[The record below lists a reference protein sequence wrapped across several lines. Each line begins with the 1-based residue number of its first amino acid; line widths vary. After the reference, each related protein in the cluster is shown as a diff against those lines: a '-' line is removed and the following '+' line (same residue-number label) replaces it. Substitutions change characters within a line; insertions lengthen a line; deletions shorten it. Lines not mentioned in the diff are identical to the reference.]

1 MQRTSPVHYIAPSAI
16 SITPNANDSANDIA
30 VHIVRNTKIKVY
42 SRGIVDMDSQAADYQ
57 EWTLAGRNRRLA
69 DDTAPYTIYARLNS
83 TNKDD
88 AYLVFAKKVY
98 ALGIWTDKYTALS
111 FDGTSGRLYNGYWY
125 VRLGDVPA
133 PVDGKRTVDLDTG
146 ILGTEQFNSEWVAN
160 PDPLP
165 LRVELSVT
173 VNDEDA
179 GPMPYVYWGETLVLT
194 AMLKEGWTSD
204 EKDRFDHWEIARDT
218 GNTQADNTWNA
229 VDRSATFG
237 QTGSIELMH
246 GRGATQGVRDDFNS
260 AVNAT
265 FIVNAMEN
273 TGTEQSPVYAV
284 LKSASICIMA
294 ETWEKY
300 ELSLAAQMVTYSPI
314 TRTYSPNNGIEFN
327 IRATDQKGDVFL
339 MTNKQ
344 LADAGLVAEYAVIGT
359 DSWTAI
365 AISGPGGNV
374 AEGTVPQDAFTTNQ
388 QSINVRIKII
398 KNGAN
403 KELHRATVAFLRD
416 GEDSKER
423 EWIFLRSTEAITFGT
438 QEHPYPASISG
449 GQVNPSGAATG
460 SDTNKNQDGWVPE
473 GWWDEQQG
481 VDATNRYEYG
491 AYRDFVHESG
501 STPAHWGT
509 FSTPKIWNHYG
520 KDGENGQDAPYDV
533 LTYGRASTRELS
545 GGTPSGF
552 DSKTG
557 WQNVAPA
564 TSDTYLYIWQRT
576 QHYNSAGQQTS
587 TSYVCLTG
595 EDGEDSTVPGPA
607 GEDAVNVVVSPASMI
622 VQQDINDKDAIAY
635 AADNNLGRFSI
646 QVLKGST
653 ACTIT
658 RIEAVATHMY
668 VYNTSST
675 GPENPP
681 GTCIWQ
687 PGATIADM
695 YLKGIGKDN
704 QDNYYTTGQIAL
716 SIYYTDPDT
725 SSGKNITIIV
735 KAYVNLIGSWSETIV
750 GDTKTEV
757 ARSLTYGYDPVSGE
771 VISLENFGQY
781 IKSSEVN
788 ISRITKQVNNGKNML
803 KGVLTG
809 DGWKTGSNDA
819 DVTLDSDGWFAAD
832 GVGGNTFKSP
842 SFDVV
847 KDNTITLSFWAD
859 STSSI
864 NVVFNRG
871 GNTSTIGTTYDA
883 TTQRHRVSY
892 TPAADGTC
900 FVVINTAK
908 IYHPQV
914 EVGTTPTQ
922 FNASATEEESIMRQT
937 SNSIEQSVSG
947 KINAFNLMSLLNWT
961 DGSNNVQA
969 ADVKLGKAGEANSL
983 YSPQLYLDAGTY
995 TFSGYFSG
1003 FLAKLITRNTA
1014 AGTAKTTN
1022 ITPISTAERWNGLT
1036 RYYFEFTLDPGK
1048 YVNINLYIPAQN
1060 TAALYRPQLERGSE
1074 MSRYVPC
1081 GDAIGSTGYAEIA
1094 ANAVG
1099 LGVRSDLG
1107 DVGIHIQGASQDRY
1121 VAVKGGKFKMLDEN
1135 DNETFVLDEQG
1146 NLMSKG
1152 SASFGGTIK
1161 AKNLFHN
1168 VCLFACGGIYDS
1180 EIYYCADLS
1189 TMESECIEYGWTDYT
1204 WYDEGEYYD
1213 WSVERAREG
1222 AHWANPPAGFIRC
1235 TGEAD
1240 IIRMIPQATDNW
1252 TDTTPVVL
1260 PDPQDFPGKLIE
1272 IQPYSSDA
1280 NQEKTCYVDCVVH
1293 RSRGGGAT
1301 FGNFSIGIEYG
1312 NGGFKVPYQGWVNS
1326 TSVKTGRKWF
1336 FHSMYLNCSGYN
1348 DWFWV
1353 ADQV

>member
-57 EWTLAGRNRRLA
+57 EWTLTGRNRRLA

-179 GPMPYVYWGETLVLT
+179 GPTPYVYWGETLVLT

-204 EKDRFDHWEIARDT
+204 EKDRFDHWEIVRDT

-260 AVNAT
+260 AVNTT

-300 ELSLAAQMVTYSPI
+300 ELSLAAQMVTFSPI
-314 TRTYSPNNGIEFN
+314 TKTYSPNNGIGFN

-344 LADAGLVAEYAVIGT
+344 VTDAGLVAEYAVIDT

-388 QSINVRIKII
+388 QSINVRIK
-398 KNGAN
+398 NGAN
-403 KELHRATVAFLRD
+403 KELHRATIAFLRD

-491 AYRDFVHESG
+491 AYRDFAKENGGVA
-501 STPAHWGT
+501 AHWGAFT
-509 FSTPKIWNHYG
+509 TPKIWNHYG
-520 KDGENGQDAPYDV
+520 KDGDNAPYDV
-533 LTYGRASTRELS
+533 LTYGRASTRVLS

-552 DSKTG
+552 DSTTG

-564 TSDTYLYIWQRT
+564 TSDTYPYIWERT

-595 EDGEDSTVPGPA
+595 EDGEQGVPGGPGPA

-658 RIEAVATHMY
+658 RIEAVATRVY

-704 QDNYYTTGQIAL
+704 QNNYYTTGQITL

-735 KAYVNLIGSWSETIV
+735 KVYVNLIGSWSETIV

-757 ARSLTYGYDPVSGE
+757 ARSLTYGYDPDSGE

-819 DVTLDSDGWFAAD
+819 DVTLDSDGWFVAN

-859 STSSI
+859 SASSI

-922 FNASATEEESIMRQT
+922 FDASATEEESIMRQT
-937 SNSIEQSVSG
+937 SNSIEMSVSG

-995 TFSGYFSG
+995 TFSGYYNNFYIRLLTSSNG
-1003 FLAKLITRNTA
+1003 SSETETQLEAH
-1014 AGTAKTTN
+1014 
-1022 ITPISTAERWNGLT
+1022 STSERYQELNRSYAT
-1036 RYYFEFTLDPGK
+1036 FTLDEPK
-1048 YVNINLYIPAQN
+1048 YVRIRMYPPAQG
-1060 TAALYRPQLERGSE
+1060 TTGTLYRPQLERGSE

-1081 GDAIGSTGYAEIA
+1081 GDAIGSTGYAEIT

-1121 VAVKGGKFKMLDEN
+1121 VGVKGGKFKMLDEN
-1135 DNETFVLDEQG
+1135 GNATFVLDTNG
-1146 NLMSKG
+1146 NLVSQG
-1152 SASFGGTIK
+1152 DASFNGTVR
-1161 AKNLFHN
+1161 AKNFYHRLCVVEGAGIDNTSTYNSCVSLYITNATEFKSYAEDDGFLSEVSNVQDGDVLIWDSEHYPIGVQFGQTFGGARACSGDADEVVYINTSSGQMISNSLYLPSAASCEGKKVTVYNKDILDRGVTVYSADTTGEEISGSCSIDNNHN
-1168 VCLFACGGIYDS
+1168 VVINSSLPGQGYFIDGRDS
-1180 EIYYCADLS
+1180 CSFLA
-1189 TMESECIEYGWTDYT
+1189 
-1204 WYDEGEYYD
+1204 
-1213 WSVERAREG
+1213 V
-1222 AHWANPPAGFIRC
+1222 
-1235 TGEAD
+1235 
-1240 IIRMIPQATDNW
+1240 
-1252 TDTTPVVL
+1252 
-1260 PDPQDFPGKLIE
+1260 
-1272 IQPYSSDA
+1272 
-1280 NQEKTCYVDCVVH
+1280 
-1293 RSRGGGAT
+1293 
-1301 FGNFSIGIEYG
+1301 
-1312 NGGFKVPYQGWVNS
+1312 NGGWLMLAYMKGPSQN
-1326 TSVKTGRKWF
+1326 
-1336 FHSMYLNCSGYN
+1336 
-1348 DWFWV
+1348 
-1353 ADQV
+1353 Q